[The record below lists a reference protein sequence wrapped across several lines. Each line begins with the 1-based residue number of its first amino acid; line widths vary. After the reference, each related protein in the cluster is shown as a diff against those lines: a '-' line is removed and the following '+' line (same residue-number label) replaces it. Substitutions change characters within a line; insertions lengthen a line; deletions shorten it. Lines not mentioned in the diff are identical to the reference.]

1 MPSPDVTTWLAP
13 PSGPWS
19 GPVPE
24 ADIDSAPFW
33 AGLRSHELR
42 ILRCVECR
50 TFVHPPQA
58 SCPKCLSLDLTAEA
72 VSGRGSVYS
81 FTVVNREFAPGIKP
95 PYVAALV
102 DLVEQDGLRL
112 VTNLVHVTIADV
124 RIGMPVRVV
133 FHDLEGQDVTLAFF
147 APMSGDTPE
156 PPGS

>member
-1 MPSPDVTTWLAP
+1 MPSPDVTTRLAP
-13 PSGPWS
+13 PSGPWT
-19 GPVPE
+19 GPVPV

-33 AGLRSHELR
+33 AGLRRHELA
-42 ILRCVECR
+42 ILRCDECR

-112 VTNLVHVTIADV
+112 VTNLVHLTIADV

-133 FHDLEGQDVTLAFF
+133 FHDLDGQDVTLALF
-147 APMSGDTPE
+147 E
-156 PPGS
+156 PV

>member
-1 MPSPDVTTWLAP
+1 MPSPDLTTWLAP

-19 GPVPE
+19 GPVPV

-33 AGLRSHELR
+33 AGLRTHELR
-42 ILRCVECR
+42 ILRCGECR

-72 VSGRGSVYS
+72 VSGRGTVYS
-81 FTVVNREFAPGIKP
+81 YTVVNREFAPGIEP

-112 VTNLVHVTIADV
+112 VTNLVNVTIADV
-124 RIGMPVRVV
+124 RIGMAVRVV
-133 FHDLEGQDVTLAFF
+133 FHDLEGEDVTLAFF
-147 APMSGDTPE
+147 E
-156 PPGS
+156 PS

>member
-1 MPSPDVTTWLAP
+1 MPSPDSATRLAV

-19 GPVPE
+19 GPVPV

-33 AGLRSHELR
+33 AGLRRHELA
-42 ILRCVECR
+42 ILRCDECR
-50 TFVHPPQA
+50 TYVHPPQA
-58 SCPKCLSLDLTAEA
+58 SCPKCLSLALTAEA

-112 VTNLVHVTIADV
+112 VTNLVNVTIADV

-147 APMSGDTPE
+147 E
-156 PPGS
+156 PS

>member
-1 MPSPDVTTWLAP
+1 VPSPDATTRLAP

-19 GPVPE
+19 GPVPV

-33 AGLRSHELR
+33 AGLRRHELA
-42 ILRCVECR
+42 ILRCDECR

-58 SCPKCLSLDLTAEA
+58 SCPKCLSLALTAEV

-95 PYVAALV
+95 PYAAALV

-112 VTNLVHVTIADV
+112 VTNLVNVTLADL

-133 FHDLEGQDVTLAFF
+133 FHDLDGQDVTLAFF
-147 APMSGDTPE
+147 E
-156 PPGS
+156 PS

>member
-1 MPSPDVTTWLAP
+1 MPSPDVTTRLAP

-19 GPVPE
+19 GPVPV

-33 AGLRSHELR
+33 AGLRRHELA
-42 ILRCVECR
+42 ILRCADCR

-58 SCPKCLSLDLTAEA
+58 SCPKCLSLDLAAET
-72 VSGRGSVYS
+72 VSGRGTVYS

-112 VTNLVHVTIADV
+112 VTNLINVRIADV

-133 FHDLEGQDVTLAFF
+133 FFDIPDEDASLAFF
-147 APMSGDTPE
+147 E
-156 PPGS
+156 PAS

>member
-1 MPSPDVTTWLAP
+1 MPSPDVTTRLAAP
-13 PSGPWS
+13 PGPWT
-19 GPVPE
+19 GPVPV

-33 AGLRSHELR
+33 DGLRSHELR
-42 ILRCVECR
+42 ILRCAECR
-50 TFVHPPQA
+50 TYVHPPQA
-58 SCPKCLSLDLTAEA
+58 SCPKCLSLELAAEA

-112 VTNLVHVTIADV
+112 VTNLVNVTIGDV

-133 FHDLEGQDVTLAFF
+133 FFDLEGEDVTLALF
-147 APMSGDTPE
+147 E
-156 PPGS
+156 PDEDR